1 MKRLLIAVVL
11 MMVVL
16 AVVAAPAFAYLD
28 SQAGAPV
35 GAPHAVADAHHHSS
49 ADVATAAGKTAP
61 VVVFRA
67 HGRHIGMVPASTGG
81 NALSIALLALL
92 VIGLSAAAF
101 AEGRQAPARQV
112 GGQAGAPASLQARG
126 ASGAQGR
133 LASDARP
140 TLRMP
145 AVHE

>member
-11 MMVVL
+11 MMAVL

-28 SQAGAPV
+28 SQAGTPV
-35 GAPHAVADAHHHSS
+35 GTPVGTPHTIADAHHHSS
-49 ADVATAAGKTAP
+49 AGAAATAGKTAR
-61 VVVFRA
+61 VFVFRA

-101 AEGRQAPARQV
+101 AEGRQAPAR
-112 GGQAGAPASLQARG
+112 S
-126 ASGAQGR
+126 
-133 LASDARP
+133 ARP
-140 TLRMP
+140 VRLP
-145 AVHE
+145 AFRPGAHQERKAA